1 MEYVGKYRIIR
12 TLGQGGMGVVYEAL
26 DEKIRSR
33 VAVKVLNR
41 KFVYDPEVMTR
52 FMNEAHIANSISHPG
67 IVKVFDHGFLPTG
80 EAYFVMEYLDGKPL
94 RSRTISAC
102 KNEDIIRWGKQMASV
117 LAAAHE
123 IGIVHRDL
131 KPDNL
136 MLIVDPDVEG
146 GERIRVLDFGIARI
160 CMPEHLGE
168 ELDLLHMTKTG
179 MLIGTPMYMAPEQC
193 SSAKTVD
200 GKADVYAIGV
210 ILYELACGQPP
221 FIGQPQEAS
230 KPSNPGAAAVAILFS
245 HLNHEPPPLHEKNPQ
260 LSPALASLIHRLLA
274 KNPADRPSMRE
285 LLAELQRLS
294 AQNTQAKTSKEA
306 THSRPTPEDGLESRP
321 MLATARWRWNSAG
334 VALVAL
340 GVVSI
345 ALYMRAERH
354 RVDVSNTTSSTSPRS
369 LPTIEAQ
376 PSDSQVS
383 ERQKSILVQPSA
395 GDRIFLN
402 SHRQNQRT
410 SARPGK
416 NAKVNESSVDVPPSE
431 DKIKLILSEAREHAS
446 HGQFS
451 IALEMTLPIVSAKY
465 QLPAESARLVW
476 RQHGIS
482 ACNAGDLREARSA
495 YTHLSNEIDRNSVI
509 YICSRKKLLCQH
521 GDVSEFCAS
530 LKSHDAS
537 TQSASVPPKEL
548 RNPF

>member
-41 KFVYDPEVMTR
+41 KFVYDPDVMTR

-67 IVKVFDHGFLPTG
+67 IVKIFDHGFLPSG
-80 EAYFVMEYLDGKPL
+80 EAYFVMEYLDGKSL

-102 KNEDIIRWGKQMASV
+102 KNEEIIRWGKQMASV

-136 MLIVDPDVEG
+136 MLIADPDVEG

-221 FIGQPQEAS
+221 FIGQSHEAS

-245 HLNHEPPPLHEKNPQ
+245 HLNHEPPPLHDKNP
-260 LSPALASLIHRLLA
+260 LLTPALASLIHRLLA

-294 AQNTQAKTSKEA
+294 VQNAQAKSAREA
-306 THSRPTPEDGLESRP
+306 SHSRPTPEDGLESKP
-321 MLATARWRWNSAG
+321 MLDIDRGRWKSAG

-340 GVVSI
+340 CFISI
-345 ALYMRAERH
+345 VLYIRSERH
-354 RVDVSNTTSSTSPRS
+354 RADVSIDNKFKFSKYLT
-369 LPTIEAQ
+369 
-376 PSDSQVS
+376 
-383 ERQKSILVQPSA
+383 ER
-395 GDRIFLN
+395 
-402 SHRQNQRT
+402 
-410 SARPGK
+410 
-416 NAKVNESSVDVPPSE
+416 
-431 DKIKLILSEAREHAS
+431 
-446 HGQFS
+446 
-451 IALEMTLPIVSAKY
+451 
-465 QLPAESARLVW
+465 
-476 RQHGIS
+476 
-482 ACNAGDLREARSA
+482 
-495 YTHLSNEIDRNSVI
+495 
-509 YICSRKKLLCQH
+509 
-521 GDVSEFCAS
+521 
-530 LKSHDAS
+530 
-537 TQSASVPPKEL
+537 
-548 RNPF
+548 

>member
-41 KFVYDPEVMTR
+41 KFVYDADVMTR

-67 IVKVFDHGFLPTG
+67 IVKIFDHGFLPSG
-80 EAYFVMEYLDGKPL
+80 EAYFVMEYLDGRSL

-102 KNEDIIRWGKQMASV
+102 KNEEIIRWGKQMASV

-136 MLIVDPDVEG
+136 MLIADPDVEG

-200 GKADVYAIGV
+200 GKADVYALGV

-245 HLNHEPPPLHEKNPQ
+245 HLNHEPPPLHDKNP
-260 LSPALASLIHRLLA
+260 LLTPALASLIHRLLA

-294 AQNTQAKTSKEA
+294 VQNAQAKSAREA
-306 THSRPTPEDGLESRP
+306 SHSRPTPEDGLESKP
-321 MLATARWRWNSAG
+321 MLDIDRGRWKSAG

-340 GVVSI
+340 CVISI
-345 ALYMRAERH
+345 VLYIRSERH
-354 RVDVSNTTSSTSPRS
+354 RADVSMTTSSTSPS
-369 LPTIEAQ
+369 VSPTIEAQ
-376 PSDSQVS
+376 PSDSHVP
-383 ERQKSILVQPSA
+383 ERQESVLVQRSA
-395 GDRIFLN
+395 GVRSGAG
-402 SHRQNQRT
+402 SHRQIQSSNTR
-410 SARPGK
+410 SGK
-416 NAKVNESSVDVPPSE
+416 KAKVQDSNNDVPPSE
-431 DKIKLILSEAREHAS
+431 DELKAILSRARDHAS
-446 HGQFS
+446 RGQYA
-451 IALEMTLPIVSAKY
+451 IALETTLPIVSAKY
-465 QLPAESARLVW
+465 QLPAESARLLW
-476 RQHGIS
+476 RQHGS
-482 ACNAGDLREARSA
+482 AACNSGDLHEAQIA
-495 YTHLSNEIDRNSVI
+495 YTHIVDKTDREKI
-509 YICSRKKLLCQH
+509 LYICSRKESLCITE
-521 GDVSEFCAS
+521 DSSEFCKD
-530 LKSHDAS
+530 LR
-537 TQSASVPPKEL
+537 TYRQSNQANSAHHKDL

>member
-41 KFVYDPEVMTR
+41 KFVYDADVMTR

-67 IVKVFDHGFLPTG
+67 IVKIFDHGFLPSG
-80 EAYFVMEYLDGKPL
+80 EAYFVMEYLDGRSL
-94 RSRTISAC
+94 RSRTMSSC
-102 KNEDIIRWGKQMASV
+102 RNEEIIRWGKQMASV

-136 MLIVDPDVEG
+136 MLIADPDVEG

-245 HLNHEPPPLHEKNPQ
+245 HLNHEPPPLHDKNP
-260 LSPALASLIHRLLA
+260 LLTPALASLIHRLLA

-294 AQNTQAKTSKEA
+294 VQNAQAKSAREA
-306 THSRPTPEDGLESRP
+306 SHSRPTPEDGLESKP
-321 MLATARWRWNSAG
+321 MLDIDRGRWKSAG

-340 GVVSI
+340 CVISI
-345 ALYMRAERH
+345 VLYIRSERH
-354 RVDVSNTTSSTSPRS
+354 KADIKIETSINSSNISRA
-369 LPTIEAQ
+369 IEDQ
-376 PSDSQVS
+376 PSDSHDS
-383 ERQKSILVQPSA
+383 ELHKSNLVQRSA
-395 GDRIFLN
+395 GVRSGAG
-402 SHRQNQRT
+402 SHRQIQSSNTR
-410 SARPGK
+410 SGK
-416 NAKVNESSVDVPPSE
+416 KAKVQDSNNDVPPSE
-431 DKIKLILSEAREHAS
+431 DELKAILSRARDHAS
-446 HGQFS
+446 RGQYA
-451 IALEMTLPIVSAKY
+451 IALETTLPIVSAKY
-465 QLPAESARLVW
+465 QLPAESARLLW
-476 RQHGIS
+476 RQHGS
-482 ACNAGDLREARSA
+482 AACNSGDLHEAQIAYAHIVDKTDREKI
-495 YTHLSNEIDRNSVI
+495 L
-509 YICSRKKLLCQH
+509 YICSRNESLCITE
-521 GDVSEFCAS
+521 DSSEFCKD
-530 LKSHDAS
+530 LR
-537 TQSASVPPKEL
+537 TYRQSNQANSAHHKDL